1 MKDDLLECLDKV
13 GMAIVDKDNAI
24 ANLRET
30 LREVKR
36 ERDYYVES
44 RRDDSKIIETST
56 VSMIISWILL
66 VAVYVRYELF

>member
-24 ANLRET
+24 VQLRET
-30 LREVKR
+30 LREVRR

-44 RRDDSKIIETST
+44 RRDDSKAIETST

>member
-24 ANLRET
+24 VNLRET

-44 RRDDSKIIETST
+44 RRDDSKVIETST

-66 VAVYVRYELF
+66 VAIYVRYELF